1 VSPEGCEEVRE
12 EWAVRRHGG
21 LLYGGSLGRVGDRA

>member
-21 LLYGGSLGRVGDRA
+21 GCHGGSLGRVGDRA